1 MRARKA
7 QGGRV
12 ANPRRAAKLGVAMRL
27 AVLACC
33 FLAAF
38 FLSAPAQ
45 AGAKKAPAVMVRIYV
60 ETNQRDSST
69 FTVPLTWNGRTFYV
83 SKVPVAMES
92 DFTSMHP
99 YRAADGSF
107 AAAFQLQDNT
117 RLGLQTV
124 SIANRGRLLVVVVN
138 NRVITP
144 LRIDREITDGI
155 INVPTGL
162 TEMDIRGL
170 GDRLPI
176 MSERPR
182 GPETE
187 GGARRDLSWPR
198 R

>member
-1 MRARKA
+1 
-7 QGGRV
+7 
-12 ANPRRAAKLGVAMRL
+12 MRL
-27 AVLACC
+27 AVFACL
-33 FLAAF
+33 FLAAR
-38 FLSAPAQ
+38 FLPVPAQ
-45 AGAKKAPAVMVRIYV
+45 AGAKKAPAVIVRVFV
-60 ETNQRDSST
+60 EASQRDSST
-69 FTVPLTWNGRTFYV
+69 FTMPLTWNGRIFYV

-117 RLGLQTV
+117 RLALHTV
-124 SIANRGRLLVVVVN
+124 SMANRGRLLVVTVN
-138 NRVITP
+138 NRVVTP

-155 INVPTGL
+155 IAVPTGL

-182 GPETE
+182 GPEAE